1 VLSLRKY
8 VYIQK
13 QVALKKK
20 KYSYKKRKYCMTD
33 GFLLWKQTNKQTFIL
48 QSITACCCDLSLIIY
63 LQTRIQSFSSFDI
76 TL

>member
-1 VLSLRKY
+1 
-8 VYIQK
+8 
-13 QVALKKK
+13 
-20 KYSYKKRKYCMTD
+20 MTD